1 MAKPAP
7 KKAVGIVSK
16 PNKPEVAQ
24 ILPGIIEWLHGRGHE
39 LLVDPET
46 APHAGGLRMVSRQE
60 MGELDLDYV
69 IVLGGD
75 GTFLSAARAVAKAGI
90 PLVGVNLGALGFLT
104 EVTIEELYSTLESIE
119 KGACAIDMR
128 SMVHCE
134 VIREGAI
141 SSQDITNFFAEG

>member
-1 MAKPAP
+1 MANSAANKR
-7 KKAVGIVSK
+7 AVGIVSK

-24 ILPGIIEWLHGRGHE
+24 LMPGLIEWLHARGHE

-46 APHAGGLRMVSRQE
+46 APHAGGIRMVSRQE
-60 MGELDLDYV
+60 MGEHDLEFV

-75 GTFLSAARAVAKAGI
+75 GTFLSAARAVAKSGI

-104 EVTIEELYSTLESIE
+104 EVPIEELYPTLERIE
-119 KGACAIDMR
+119 AGSYELDVR

-134 VIREGAI
+134 VNRGAR
-141 SSQDITNFFAEG
+141 